1 LIVVLT
7 GGTGGAKLVEGFYR
21 VLGDEVLTCIVN
33 TGDDFKWWGLHIS
46 PDIDSVT
53 YALSGLLSPERGW
66 GVRDDT
72 FFCLETMRGL
82 GEPDW
87 FQVGDRDLA
96 VHLLRSRMLAE
107 GRTLSEATAAIV
119 AGLGIR
125 AQVLPM
131 SDFAV
136 ETRVETPAGELNFQ
150 EYFVKRRHQ
159 DEVRRVWF
167 EGATEAKSAPGVI
180 EAIHSARAI
189 ILAPSNPVTSIGPI
203 LAVPGIREALR
214 QTAAN
219 IVSVSPIVDG
229 KPVSGPAGI
238 LMAAQ
243 GLEVSIAGVAKAYE
257 DFLDMLVADLCDAE
271 AARRLNGEGL
281 MVGCENILLQKDE
294 DKTRLAEA
302 VLEQISQLPS
312 RMPSKVS

>member
-21 VLGDEVLTCIVN
+21 VLGNEALTCIVN

-53 YALSGLLSPERGW
+53 YALSGLLSAERGW

-72 FFCLETMRGL
+72 FFCLETMRGM

-107 GRTLSEATAAIV
+107 GKTLSEATAAIV

-125 AQVLPM
+125 ARILPM

-136 ETRVETPAGELNFQ
+136 ETQVETSAGELNFQ
-150 EYFVKRRHQ
+150 EYFVQRRHQ
-159 DEVRRVWF
+159 DAVRRVKF
-167 EGATEAKSAPGVI
+167 QGATEAKAAPGVM
-180 EAIHSARAI
+180 ESIHAARAI

-214 QTAAN
+214 HTAAN
-219 IVSVSPIVDG
+219 IVSVSPIVGG
-229 KPVSGPAGI
+229 KPVSGPAGV

-243 GLEVSIAGVAKAYE
+243 GLEVSIAGVATAYA
-257 DFLDMLVADLCDAE
+257 DFLDVLVADLCDVE
-271 AARRLNGEGL
+271 TARRLNSEGF
-281 MVGCENILLQKDE
+281 VVRCENILFRSDE
-294 DKTRLAEA
+294 HKIRLAEA

-312 RMPSKVS
+312 QTTSKVS